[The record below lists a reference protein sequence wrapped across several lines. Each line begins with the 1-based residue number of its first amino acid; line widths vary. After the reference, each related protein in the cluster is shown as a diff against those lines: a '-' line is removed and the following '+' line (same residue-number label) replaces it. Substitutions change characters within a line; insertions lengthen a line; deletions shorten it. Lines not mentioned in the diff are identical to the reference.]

1 MAGAVV
7 GARSK
12 GVNMT
17 RVLAVLGIVC
27 LLSSGAMAQYFG
39 RLLGQPWSDDDRA
52 TTYDHPMIE
61 DGGHVNNDSSD
72 TSVFAWDSFGRVR
85 LIRQDQD
92 SPIVGY
98 RVLTIGLGTE
108 TPAFKASMDE
118 LDLTYGMYLG
128 QVDGWKIGTMLGLGY
143 SSTHPFVN
151 TSGIFGIGHVTAE
164 KAIDANDSFL
174 LAVDYEANGALLP
187 DIPLP
192 GFAFVHRTKAL
203 TFLVGYP
210 MSYVAWSPTPKWDVT
225 AQYQVPY
232 SWDLDG
238 EYHVAKHF
246 GFYSDAGNFFQGVVR
261 SDGDITDR
269 QFFQMSRV
277 EAGIRLTFDPW
288 IDSTIGIGYGFDQ
301 TISSGFDIRDMHGV
315 SHLSNEPYL
324 SFIVR
329 GRF

>member
-85 LIRQDQD
+85 LNRQDQD

-118 LDLTYGMYLG
+118 LENRD
-128 QVDGWKIGTMLGLGY
+128 
-143 SSTHPFVN
+143 
-151 TSGIFGIGHVTAE
+151 
-164 KAIDANDSFL
+164 
-174 LAVDYEANGALLP
+174 
-187 DIPLP
+187 
-192 GFAFVHRTKAL
+192 
-203 TFLVGYP
+203 
-210 MSYVAWSPTPKWDVT
+210 
-225 AQYQVPY
+225 
-232 SWDLDG
+232 
-238 EYHVAKHF
+238 
-246 GFYSDAGNFFQGVVR
+246 DAGPWVQQHASVCEHER
-261 SDGDITDR
+261 YLRHRACDGGKGD
-269 QFFQMSRV
+269 
-277 EAGIRLTFDPW
+277 
-288 IDSTIGIGYGFDQ
+288 
-301 TISSGFDIRDMHGV
+301 
-315 SHLSNEPYL
+315 
-324 SFIVR
+324 
-329 GRF
+329 

>member
-1 MAGAVV
+1 
-7 GARSK
+7 
-12 GVNMT
+12 MT
-17 RVLAVLGIVC
+17 RILAVLAIVC
-27 LLSSGAMAQYFG
+27 LFSSGAMAQYFG
-39 RLLGQPWSDDDRA
+39 RLLGQPWNDDDRA

-61 DGGHVNNDSSD
+61 DGGHVPNGSSD

-85 LIRQDQD
+85 LDLKDQD

-187 DIPLP
+187 DVPLP
-192 GFAFVHRTKAL
+192 GFAFVHRTEHL
-203 TFLVGYP
+203 NFLVGYP
-210 MSYVAWSPTPKWDVT
+210 LSYVAWTPTPKWEVT

-232 SWDLDG
+232 SWDLDA
-238 EYHVAKHF
+238 EYHAIKHF

-261 SDGDITDR
+261 SDGDSRDR
-269 QFFQMSRV
+269 QFFQMSRI
-277 EAGIRLTFDPW
+277 EAGIRLTFDPI
-288 IDSTIGIGYGFDQ
+288 IDSTIGIGYAFDQ
-301 TISSGFDIRDMHGV
+301 TISNGFDIRDMHGV

-324 SFIVR
+324 SFIVH

>member
-1 MAGAVV
+1 
-7 GARSK
+7 
-12 GVNMT
+12 MT
-17 RVLAVLGIVC
+17 RLLAVMGIVC
-27 LLSSGAMAQYFG
+27 LLCSGAKAQYFG

-61 DGGHVNNDSSD
+61 EGGHVNNDSSD

-85 LIRQDQD
+85 LDKKDQD

-98 RVLTIGLGTE
+98 RILTIGLGTD

-118 LDLTYGMYLG
+118 IDLTYGMFLG
-128 QVDGWKIGTMLGLGY
+128 QVAGWKIGTMLGLGY

-151 TSGIFGIGHVTAE
+151 TTGIFGIGHVTAE
-164 KAIDANDSFL
+164 KAINENDSIL

-187 DIPLP
+187 DVPLP
-192 GFAFVHRTKAL
+192 GFAFVHRTTVL
-203 TFLVGYP
+203 NFLVGYP
-210 MSYVAWSPTPKWDVT
+210 LSYISWTPTPKFEVT
-225 AQYQVPY
+225 ALYQVPY
-232 SWDLDG
+232 SFDLDA

-246 GFYSDAGNFFQGVVR
+246 GFYGDAGNFFQGVVR
-261 SDGDITDR
+261 SDGDITNR

-277 EAGIRLTFDPW
+277 EAGIRFTFNPI
-288 IDSTIGIGYGFDQ
+288 IDSTIGIGYAFDQ
-301 TISSGFDIRDMHGV
+301 TISNGFDIRDMQGV

-324 SFIVR
+324 SFIVH

>member
-1 MAGAVV
+1 
-7 GARSK
+7 
-12 GVNMT
+12 MT

-85 LIRQDQD
+85 LNRQDQD